1 MWRCP
6 GSPFVIMS
14 ANMFDVSVFKVQFAT
29 LDFVTD
35 VMILDVIEL
44 CTAVIDRII
53 RHLDA

>member
-1 MWRCP
+1 
-6 GSPFVIMS
+6 MS
-14 ANMFDVSVFKVQFAT
+14 ANMFDVSVFKVHFAT